1 MNLLTIKGFSK
12 AYTDKILFDDADFSV
27 NSGEK
32 IGVIGVNGT
41 GKSTLLKIIAGIDEC
56 DSGQLS
62 KGNNVVIKY
71 LPQTPD
77 FAEKV
82 SIYDYVIT
90 ANVDEENKWSI

>member
-71 LPQTPD
+71 LPQTPTSQRRS
-77 FAEKV
+77 AYTTM
-82 SIYDYVIT
+82 SSLQMST
-90 ANVDEENKWSI
+90 RRTNGA

>member
-12 AYTDKILFDDADFSV
+12 AYTDKILFDAADFSV

-56 DSGQLS
+56 VGF
-62 KGNNVVIKY
+62 GHMIG
-71 LPQTPD
+71 TPSHLAIMKNL
-77 FAEKV
+77 FLLVGAP
-82 SIYDYVIT
+82 
-90 ANVDEENKWSI
+90 

>member
-62 KGNNVVIKY
+62 KGNNVVICSCLLKTTILY
-71 LPQTPD
+71 
-77 FAEKV
+77 
-82 SIYDYVIT
+82 SICQRNATVFYDVFYR
-90 ANVDEENKWSI
+90 